1 MACRENKD
9 SRRAEEDRVV
19 KIPFSYSLRN
29 LWIRR
34 LTTILTVSGMALVV
48 FVFAAV
54 LMLAQGL
61 QKTLVQ
67 TGSYDNVVVIR
78 KASESEVQSGVE
90 RLQASIIETQPE
102 IAMGSDGKRLAAK
115 ELVVLIALPKRGT
128 DKPSNIV
135 IRGIEEKSMI
145 LRPQVKLVQGRMPRT
160 GSAEII
166 AGASISQRFEGGGI
180 GESLRFGMRDWTV
193 VGIFDAGNSGYNS
206 EIWGD
211 VNQFMQAFRR
221 PVYSSV
227 IFKLSESSAFEKVKE
242 RIENDPRLSLE
253 ALRETRYYEKQSEMM
268 AKFLRI
274 LGITLTLIFSVGA
287 IIGAM
292 ITMYAAVANRVAEIG
307 TLRAL
312 GFQRRSVLSA
322 FLIESLFLGLL
333 GGLAGLFFASFL
345 QLFTVSTLNFQTF
358 SELAFSFSLTPEI
371 FFEGVAFSLIMGFVG
386 GVLPAVRASRMN
398 IVEALRSS

>member
-1 MACRENKD
+1 M
-9 SRRAEEDRVV
+9 

-29 LWIRR
+29 LWTRR
-34 LTTILTVSGMALVV
+34 LTTVLTIAGMALVV

-78 KASESEVQSGVE
+78 KSSESEVQSGVE

-102 IAMGSDGKRLAAK
+102 IATGVDGKRVVAK
-115 ELVVLIALPKRGT
+115 ELVVLIALQKRGT

-145 LRPQVKLVQGRMPRT
+145 LRPQVRLVQGRIPRA
-160 GSAEII
+160 GSSEII
-166 AGASISQRFEGGGI
+166 AGSSIAKRFEGGGI

-193 VGIFDAGNSGYNS
+193 VGIFDAGNTGYNS

-211 VNQFMQAFRR
+211 VDQFMQAFRR

-227 IFKLSESSAFEKVKE
+227 IFKLRESPEFEKVKK
-242 RIENDPRLSLE
+242 RIENDPRLQLE

-274 LGITLTLIFSVGA
+274 LGITLTLIFSIGA

-292 ITMYAAVANRVAEIG
+292 ITMYAAVANRVSEIG

-312 GFQRRSVLSA
+312 GFQRRSILLA
-322 FLIESLFLGLL
+322 FLMEALFLGLL
-333 GGLAGLFFASFL
+333 GGLVGLFFASFL

-358 SELAFSFSLTPEI
+358 SELAFSFSLTGEI
-371 FFEGVAFSLIMGFVG
+371 FFEAIVFSLIMGFVG
-386 GVLPAVRASRMN
+386 GVLPAVRASSMN